1 MAESSVQTARERL
14 LAAVQSGRWERV
26 PAEADAY
33 AAAVRAD
40 ERRLA
45 ISDALD
51 AVRAVFGDDPDPQT
65 APSAWR
71 DRLLAALDRLA

>member
-1 MAESSVQTARERL
+1 MAESDVAAARKRL
-14 LAAVQSGRWERV
+14 LDTVQSGRWERV

-40 ERRLA
+40 ERHRA
-45 ISDALD
+45 VADALD

-65 APSAWR
+65 PPAAWR
-71 DRLLAALDRLA
+71 ARLLAALDRLS